1 MSQDE
6 IYRALRKTIYTR
18 DTEIIQLKARI
29 LELEGNIST
38 WKRAW
43 KIINKALEDK
53 DVATDK

>member
-29 LELEGNIST
+29 EELEGDISV